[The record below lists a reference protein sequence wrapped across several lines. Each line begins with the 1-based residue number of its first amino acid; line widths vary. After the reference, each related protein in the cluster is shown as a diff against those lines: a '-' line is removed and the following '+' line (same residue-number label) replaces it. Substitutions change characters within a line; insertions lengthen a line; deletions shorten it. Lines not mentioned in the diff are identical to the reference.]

1 MYRRLVLAALTV
13 ALCAWL
19 PAASNAQTENTPN
32 VLQAWDFT
40 KGDIHAQNWYF
51 PGGNPK
57 AGKKGTVYYSLK
69 QASPGPRLNGF
80 EFKAIDVSHIRLRIT
95 GESRNAENVYQ
106 PATFKSLRV
115 YWARTDEI
123 GRFGKWP
130 FSNGRSQKF
139 VQDPKDP
146 KLWLAD
152 LSTHGNWVG
161 TIGTLFI
168 EVGMETP
175 SPTSKWAIYFEE
187 VSLLNDTAA
196 PPAPAAAA
204 AAPKPRVIVV
214 LLDSLRADHLHY
226 MGYERETSPW
236 FDKLAQESV
245 VFKKAYATSDG
256 TQRSVPAIM
265 TGRYFSQLF
274 NKPIDSDG
282 LPADATTLADLFQ
295 QAGWRTA
302 AWTTN
307 PHVTVDNHFDQ
318 GFDSFDALLPQGVV
332 YSRIEHVIRKIRG
345 SYARSD
351 KPEFLYV
358 HLMDTHTPFFPPA
371 PFCEMFAPPDHGKWF
386 NEGLMNGVDG
396 STAIGLPEYWR
407 ENHDVQ
413 PGDIAYMISQY
424 DGEIRYASEY
434 MPLLLEALQ
443 FAPQTDSLVVMA
455 DHGEQFYEH
464 GYINHNKSTLVEE
477 LHVPLMF
484 RVPGIAPAACDIPVT
499 LVDLLP
505 TLCELNGLQTPPGL
519 PGRSLVPALRGST
532 LEPRELFAEG
542 SDDRGPAGVVI
553 TADRLYYLNT
563 EVNRWRS
570 PWLLWPI
577 EELLF
582 DLKADPGCMNN
593 IAAQQPAE
601 ADRFNETL
609 RRLNP
614 RFNNCLPPALARDHG
629 DAALGDAFP
638 VAAPAP
644 GLNPVTVEAP
654 VTSPTTCEDVE
665 RPYLLSFEYTLAPD
679 SLMRVYLSDNA
690 TGKHY
695 YAYTFLKPQ
704 EQPKAFQAVV
714 YPRSKDCTVKF
725 ACKKGTGAFQ
735 NVQLKRVLTPEIPI
749 IAPQTAAPPQQ
760 RNLTD
765 DEKERMEALGYI
777 Q

>member
-1 MYRRLVLAALTV
+1 MYRRLIIAAVTWAILASF
-13 ALCAWL
+13 
-19 PAASNAQTENTPN
+19 PAVSNAQDAPAAAA
-32 VLQAWDFT
+32 LQSWDFT
-40 KGDIHAQNWYF
+40 KGDVHAGSWYF

-57 AGKKGTVYYSLK
+57 AGKKGTVYYTLK

-80 EFKAIDVSHIRLRIT
+80 EFKAIDVSRITLRLT
-95 GESRNAENVYQ
+95 GESRNAENAYE
-106 PATFKSLRV
+106 PAKFKSLRV

-123 GRFGKWP
+123 TKFGKWP

-139 VQDPKDP
+139 IQDEKDP
-146 KLWLAD
+146 ERWVAD
-152 LSTHGNWVG
+152 LTTHGNWVG
-161 TIGTLFI
+161 TIGSIFI
-168 EVGMETP
+168 EVGMDTP
-175 SPTSKWAIYFEE
+175 SATSKWGVYFKEI
-187 VSLLNDTAA
+187 SLLSD
-196 PPAPAAAA
+196 AAAA
-204 AAPKPRVIVV
+204 QVSAPVAPKPRVIVV

-226 MGYERETSPW
+226 MGYDRETSPW

-274 NKPIDSDG
+274 SKPIDSDG

-307 PHVTVDNHFDQ
+307 PHLTPDNHFDQ
-318 GFDSFDALLPQGVV
+318 GFDSFEALIPQGVV
-332 YSRIEHVIRKIRG
+332 YSRIEHVIRKIRNG
-345 SYARSD
+345 YTRSD

-371 PFCEMFAPPDHGKWF
+371 PFCDMFAPPEHGTFFK
-386 NEGLMNGVDG
+386 EGLMNGTDG
-396 STAIGLPEYWR
+396 STAIGLPDYWR

-413 PGDIAYMISQY
+413 PPDIAYMISQY

-434 MPLLLEALQ
+434 MPLLLDALQ
-443 FAPQTDSLVVMA
+443 FSPETDSLVVLA

-484 RVPGIAPAACDIPVT
+484 QCPGLAPAACDVPVT
-499 LVDLLP
+499 LVDIVP
-505 TLCELNGLQTPPGL
+505 TLCELNNLQTPQGL
-519 PGRSLVPALRGST
+519 PGRSLVPALRGNA

-542 SDDRGPAGVVI
+542 SDDRGPTGVVI

-563 EVNRWRS
+563 EVNRWRC

-582 DLKADPGCMNN
+582 DLANDPRCMND
-593 IAAQQPAE
+593 IAAQHPPE
-601 ADRFNETL
+601 ADRLNETL

-614 RFNNCLPPALARDHG
+614 RFAQCLPPALTRDHG
-629 DAALGDAFP
+629 DVAFGTALP
-638 VAAPAP
+638 VAAPAA
-644 GLNPVTVEAP
+644 GMNKVTVDTP
-654 VTSPTTCEDVE
+654 VVSPAMCEDAE
-665 RPYLLSFEYTLAPD
+665 KPYLLSFEYTVEAD
-679 SLMRVYLSDNA
+679 SLMRVYMSDKA

-704 EQPKAFQAVV
+704 DQPKPFQAVV
-714 YPRSKDCTVKF
+714 YPRTQECVVRF
-725 ACKKGTGAFQ
+725 ACKKGSGAFQ
-735 NVQLKRVLTPEIPI
+735 NVQLKRVLTPEITIVSPE
-749 IAPQTAAPPQQ
+749 TAAPPQQ